1 MLLRQALTEVLVA
14 RAGFN
19 VVGQAGNGHD
29 AVALAESLTPDI
41 VLMAASMPELNGI
54 EATRQVTR
62 RLPQVRVIV
71 ISGALSRHAVVEAFR
86 AGANGYLLRHS
97 EIDELILA
105 VNIVFRG
112 NTFVA
117 SEIANT
123 FDVAELIWE
132 ARNPGAERGDG
143 PLSEREREVM
153 QLLAEGKTA
162 REVAERLGISIR
174 TVDGHR
180 ERIMRK
186 AGVHNRFDLYRWA
199 VRHGVVAGPEAG
211 A

>member
-1 MLLRQALTEVLVA
+1 MA

-29 AVALAESLTPDI
+29 AVSLAETLAPDI
-41 VLMAASMPELNGI
+41 ILMAAILPELNGFD
-54 EATRQVTR
+54 ATRQITR
-62 RLPQVRVIV
+62 REPRTRVIV
-71 ISGALSRHAVVEAFR
+71 VGKTLSRHAVVEAFR
-86 AGANGYLLRHS
+86 AGASGYILRNS
-97 EIDELILA
+97 DIEELILA
-105 VNIVFRG
+105 ANIVFRG

-117 SEIANT
+117 GEIANT
-123 FDVAELIWE
+123 FDVADLIWE
-132 ARNPGAERGDG
+132 ARKPGAENGGG

-153 QLLAEGKTA
+153 QLLADGKTA

-211 A
+211 V